1 MCVKLPYMQ
10 WRMTEVSAAR
20 LVLSTLIIYIN
31 FLAYIALNH
40 AQDLPPIILTLMK
53 SLTLADL
60 IFGLACQLDTWRLML
75 NLGPTIKTCCV
86 LSYAINISLSVVIV
100 ILGYISY
107 ERFYAILCSKS
118 YTNVI
123 TERKV
128 RLFIWFSYVGSGIL
142 FIPSLLGWEVYG
154 DSPHSCLKHWEL
166 YSSSSFLF
174 ILVLMVG
181 SVFVSAV
188 SYFCIA
194 QASMSESETNKPTL
208 SSLIDFDLEK
218 KRAKLF
224 LGIELLF
231 YIMWLPFMTM
241 TFVRLFTNVRSSDQT
256 YSAWFNVGLGTA
268 LIKFFIYIVWL
279 PSFRKTF
286 SDTCYMVGLK
296 CLDCLVSVCVT
307 HDVVGD
313 VDWFYFCEWG
323 ITLNE
328 NEVPWF

>member
-1 MCVKLPYMQ
+1 
-10 WRMTEVSAAR
+10 MTEVSAAR

-142 FIPSLLGWEVYG
+142 FIPSLFGWEVYG

-313 VDWFYFCEWG
+313 VD
-323 ITLNE
+323 
-328 NEVPWF
+328 